1 MLVVSNSCSNKT
13 LTHLNKVV
21 DSLEVEKVVVRDVDT
36 DAEIEPSIS
45 AEIINGPKL
54 GHNSAL
60 ISKFDNQI

>member
-36 DAEIEPSIS
+36 DTEIEPGIS
-45 AEIINGPKL
+45 REIFHVPIQ

-60 ISKFDNQI
+60 ISKFDNQS